1 MATKYRGT
9 VYADKWP
16 FTFDTE
22 ASNYHVAAARIV
34 TNWER
39 RFKGQKR
46 PKVLTIKIIK
56 GEE

>member
-9 VYADKWP
+9 VYGDRFP

-34 TNWER
+34 TSWER
-39 RFKGQKR
+39 RFKGEKR
-46 PKVLTIKIIK
+46 PAMLTIKITR
-56 GEE
+56 G